1 MLSVKFLHYIS
12 LGSQFQEIRYYLF
25 SCVFFKLVNIFNTL
39 VFVISCALTLLSV
52 LLLFILT
59 FMDISGSLID
69 QFKVITLA
77 YPF

>member
-1 MLSVKFLHYIS
+1 M
-12 LGSQFQEIRYYLF
+12 F
-25 SCVFFKLVNIFNTL
+25 SCFLSSCVLLMLVNIFNTL

-52 LLLFILT
+52 LLLFLLT

-69 QFKVITLA
+69 QFKIIPLA